1 MVVDVVCARF
11 DVGDVDVNLN
21 VNVRKRK
28 LLKGLT
34 KNLTG
39 FKKQEG
45 SMEGTWRHMMG
56 TCSDMKGYE
65 GNIEG
70 NMKETRTEHQRN
82 MEGHEGHMKGTSMEH
97 EGNMKGT

>member
-1 MVVDVVCARF
+1 MAPRHF
-11 DVGDVDVNLN
+11 
-21 VNVRKRK
+21 
-28 LLKGLT
+28 LLIKGLT

-45 SMEGTWRHMMG
+45 NMEGTWRHMMG

-65 GNIEG
+65 GNIAG